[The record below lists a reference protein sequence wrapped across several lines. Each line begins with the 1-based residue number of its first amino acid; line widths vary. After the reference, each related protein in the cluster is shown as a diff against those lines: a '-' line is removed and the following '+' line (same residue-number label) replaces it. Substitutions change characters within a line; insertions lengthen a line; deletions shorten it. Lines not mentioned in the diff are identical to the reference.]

1 MKVREPEEETTDL
14 QMAPMIDIV
23 FQLIIFFMC
32 ATTFQKFERE
42 LKANIP
48 VMTQQIIERKMEDV
62 VVKID
67 RYGRIFVGNKE
78 YVPDKEWNIPELIA
92 MLSRLKKFFPDQSVI
107 IDADKEVE
115 HQRVVAVLNAC
126 AAADISNISFVE

>member
-1 MKVREPEEETTDL
+1 
-14 QMAPMIDIV
+14 
-23 FQLIIFFMC
+23 
-32 ATTFQKFERE
+32 
-42 LKANIP
+42 
-48 VMTQQIIERKMEDV
+48 MEDV
-62 VVKID
+62 VVRID
-67 RYGRIFVGNKE
+67 KEGRIFVGNKQ
-78 YVPDKEWNIPELIA
+78 YVPDKEWNIPELIV